1 MTGPIPGNLADRGGT
16 ISQGDA
22 SFSDGDSGGL
32 SFVVGPE
39 ERGRVVG
46 NRFFVG
52 LWLGSKQ
59 QLDAR
64 GRTIDARDQMPH
76 KERKKVWRLAPPVSH
91 RPLVGAGIPGSASPP

>member
-52 LWLGSKQ
+52 LWLGREQ
-59 QLDAR
+59 AAAGRTRQDDAR
-64 GRTIDARDQMPH
+64 GQMPH
-76 KERKKVWRLAPPVSH
+76 KERKKVW
-91 RPLVGAGIPGSASPP
+91 

>member
-22 SFSDGDSGGL
+22 SFSDGDGGGL

-46 NRFFVG
+46 NRFLSGFG
-52 LWLGSKQ
+52 WGGSKQ
-59 QLDAR
+59 QLGAR
-64 GRTIDARDQMPH
+64 GRTMPGTKCRTK
-76 KERKKVWRLAPPVSH
+76 KEKKF
-91 RPLVGAGIPGSASPP
+91 GD